1 MKWGQSN
8 QVQVPVPVHIL
19 QARAQWGGLLALP
32 TQADSAWV
40 DRTGIEA
47 VGPED
52 GHRDVAVRSRV
63 DAVRGATGFNI
74 DGNIQGGN
82 GPGHVSVTTTIRYLG
97 LKDENLREAAEILA
111 AKYRPPVENDSDCDA
126 TGKRYL
132 LSDDPPSERERG
144 KHILSQA
151 VAYVRRLT
159 AETG

>member
-1 MKWGQSN
+1 VLGSTE
-8 QVQVPVPVHIL
+8 
-19 QARAQWGGLLALP
+19 LALKLSVLRMAIGMLP
-32 TQADSAWV
+32 FDLGLMLFEELPGLISMVT
-40 DRTGIEA
+40 
-47 VGPED
+47 
-52 GHRDVAVRSRV
+52 SR
-63 DAVRGATGFNI
+63 
-74 DGNIQGGN
+74 GN

-132 LSDDPPSERERG
+132 LSDDPSERESG